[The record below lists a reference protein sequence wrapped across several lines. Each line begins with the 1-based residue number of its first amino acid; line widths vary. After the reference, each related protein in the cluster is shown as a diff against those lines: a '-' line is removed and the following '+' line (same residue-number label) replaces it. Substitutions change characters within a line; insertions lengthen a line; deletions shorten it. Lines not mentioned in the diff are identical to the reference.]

1 MTPSEPTGA
10 DARAEGAASASGEI
24 VGRVVEL
31 HRYPVKSMAGERIET
46 ARITPRGMEGDR
58 AGALIDR
65 ATGRVVSAKRPRR
78 WGAVYGLAA
87 SLESGDGAA
96 DDGEAGA
103 GEASIRVRFED
114 GATLSSTGRA
124 RLEARLSAL
133 LGRDVA
139 FATASPDGA
148 TCEYH
153 WPDMDGLVQDGRTYR
168 DEITSWDLPTGSFF
182 DSSSLHVLTT
192 ASLEHL
198 RGLVP
203 ESDFHVSRFRPNI
216 VIEPVARSRGFVE
229 NDWVGGT
236 LRIGG
241 ARLRVTKP
249 CMRCVMVTLPVG
261 ELPKDAGV
269 LRAAFDH
276 NEGNVG
282 VKCEVERPGAV
293 RVGDGVR
300 LG

>member
-1 MTPSEPTGA
+1 MNPSGPTS
-10 DARAEGAASASGEI
+10 AASRANAGTGVSGEI
-24 VGRVVEL
+24 VGRVVGL
-31 HRYPVKSMAGERIET
+31 HRYPVKSMGGERIEA
-46 ARITPRGMEGDR
+46 ARITARGMEGDR
-58 AGALIDR
+58 AAALIDR

-87 SLESGDGAA
+87 SLEAGDG
-96 DDGEAGA
+96 EM
-103 GEASIRVRFED
+103 SIRVRFED
-114 GATLSSTGRA
+114 GTTLSSTGRA

-139 FATASPDGA
+139 FATNSPDGA

-168 DEITSWDLPTGSFF
+168 DEITSWALPSGSFF
-182 DSSSLHVLTT
+182 DSSTLHALTT

-203 ESDFHVSRFRPNI
+203 ESDFRVSRFRPNI
-216 VIEPVARSRGFVE
+216 VIEPAAGKRGFVE
-229 NDWVGGT
+229 NDWVDGT

-261 ELPKDAGV
+261 DLPKDAGV

-282 VKCEVERPGAV
+282 VKCEVERSGV
-293 RVGDGVR
+293 VKVGDVVR

>member
-1 MTPSEPTGA
+1 M
-10 DARAEGAASASGEI
+10 SGEI
-24 VGRVVEL
+24 VGRVVGL
-31 HRYPVKSMAGERIET
+31 HRYPVKSMGGERIEA
-46 ARITPRGMEGDR
+46 ARITSRGMQGDR

-78 WGAVYGLAA
+78 WGAVYGLSA
-87 SLESGDGAA
+87 SLDAEDAEAA
-96 DDGEAGA
+96 GG
-103 GEASIRVRFED
+103 GQTSIRVRFED
-114 GATLSSTGRA
+114 GTTLSSTGRA

-139 FATASPDGA
+139 FATHSPDDA

-168 DEITSWDLPTGSFF
+168 DEITSWALPSGSFF
-182 DSSSLHVLTT
+182 DSSTLHALTT

-216 VIEPVARSRGFVE
+216 VIEPAAGKRGFVE
-229 NDWVGGT
+229 NDWVDGT

-261 ELPKDAGV
+261 DLPKDAGV

-293 RVGDGVR
+293 RVGDVVR

>member
-1 MTPSEPTGA
+1 MTPSGPAGA
-10 DARAEGAASASGEI
+10 VSQAKQEVAASGEV
-24 VGRVVEL
+24 VGRVADL
-31 HRYPVKSMAGERIET
+31 HRYPVKSMGGERVEA
-46 ARITPRGMEGDR
+46 ARITLRGMEGDR

-65 ATGRVVSAKRPRR
+65 ATGRVVSAKRPRL

-87 SLESGDGAA
+87 SLDAGDG
-96 DDGEAGA
+96 EM
-103 GEASIRVRFED
+103 SIRVRFED
-114 GATLSSTGRA
+114 GTTLSSAGRA
-124 RLEARLSAL
+124 PLEARLSAL

-139 FATASPDGA
+139 FATESPDGA

-168 DEITSWDLPTGSFF
+168 DEITSWELPGGSFF

-203 ESDFHVSRFRPNI
+203 ASDFHVSRFRPNI
-216 VIEPVARSRGFVE
+216 VIAPVAGARGFVE

-236 LRIGG
+236 LRVGG

-249 CMRCVMVTLPVG
+249 CLRCVMVTLPVG
-261 ELPKDAGV
+261 DLPKDARV

-282 VKCEVERPGAV
+282 VKCEVVEPGAV
-293 RVGDGVR
+293 RIGDEVR